1 MDLSIT
7 KNNTLKRGKNM
18 RKKDKEITGQKALD
32 EIMKKAQVCRL
43 GVSYESMAY
52 IIPMSFGYEDRVLY
66 FHSGPEGRK
75 LMILRE
81 NPKACFEVEVDTAVI
96 PSERGCNWTMRYQSI
111 IGFGEV
117 EFIEDIDGKRKAFQ
131 IIMQQ
136 YGDDLTMTEDA
147 QMSGITIFKLVVST
161 MTGKKSGY

>member
-1 MDLSIT
+1 
-7 KNNTLKRGKNM
+7 M
-18 RKKDKEITGQKALD
+18 RRNDKEITEQKALD

-52 IIPMSFGYEDRVLY
+52 IIPMSFGYADRVLY
-66 FHSGPEGRK
+66 FHSGPEGLK

-81 NPKACFEVEVDTAVI
+81 NPKACFEVEIDTQVI
-96 PSERGCNWTMRYQSI
+96 PSEKGCNWSMRYQSV

-117 EFIEDIDGKRKAFQ
+117 EFIEDLEGKRKALQ

-136 YGDDLTMTEDA
+136 YGDDLKVVEDA
-147 QMSGITIFKLVVST
+147 ELSGVIIFKLVVST

>member
-1 MDLSIT
+1 
-7 KNNTLKRGKNM
+7 M
-18 RKKDKEITGQKALD
+18 RRNDKEITEQKALD

-43 GVSYESMAY
+43 GVSHENMAY
-52 IIPMSFGYEDRVLY
+52 IIPISFGYEARVLY
-66 FHSGPEGRK
+66 FHSGPEGLK

-81 NPKACFEVEVDTAVI
+81 NPKACFEVEIDTQVI
-96 PSERGCNWTMRYQSI
+96 PSEQGCNWSMRYQSI

-117 EFIEDIDGKRKAFQ
+117 EFIEDLDGKRKALQ

-136 YGDDLTMTEDA
+136 YGDDLKMAEDA
-147 QMSGITIFKLVVST
+147 KLSGVTIFKLVVNT

>member
-1 MDLSIT
+1 
-7 KNNTLKRGKNM
+7 M
-18 RKKDKEITGQKALD
+18 RRNDKEITEQKALD

-52 IIPMSFGYEDRVLY
+52 IIPMSFGYADRVLY
-66 FHSGPEGRK
+66 FHSGPEGLK
-75 LMILRE
+75 LLILKE
-81 NPKACFEVEVDTAVI
+81 NPKACFEVDIDTEVI
-96 PSERGCNWTMRYQSI
+96 PSEKGCNWSMRYQSV

-117 EFIEDIDGKRKAFQ
+117 EFIEDIDGKRKALQ

-136 YGDDLTMTEDA
+136 YGGDLKMVEDA
-147 QMSGITIFKLVVST
+147 GLSGITIFKLVVSS

>member
-1 MDLSIT
+1 
-7 KNNTLKRGKNM
+7 M
-18 RKKDKEITGQKALD
+18 RRKDKEITGQEALD

-52 IIPMSFGYEDRVLY
+52 IIPMSFGYADQVLY
-66 FHSGPEGRK
+66 FHSGPGGRK

-96 PSERGCNWTMRYQSI
+96 PSEHGCNWTMRYQSV

-117 EFIEDIDGKRKAFQ
+117 QFIEDLKEKRKAFQ

-136 YGDDLTMTEDA
+136 YGDNLKMGEEA
-147 QMSGITIFKLVVST
+147 ELAGITIFKLVVSS

>member
-1 MDLSIT
+1 
-7 KNNTLKRGKNM
+7 M
-18 RKKDKEITGQKALD
+18 RRNDKEITEQKALD

-43 GVSYESMAY
+43 GVSYENMAY

-66 FHSGPEGRK
+66 FHSGLGGQK

-81 NPKACFEVEVDTAVI
+81 NPKACFEVEIDTQVI
-96 PSERGCNWTMRYQSI
+96 PSEQGCNWSMRYQSI

-117 EFIEDIDGKRKAFQ
+117 EFIEDLDGKRKALQ

-136 YGDDLTMTEDA
+136 YGDDLKMAEDA
-147 QMSGITIFKLVVST
+147 KLSGVTIFKLVVNT

>member
-1 MDLSIT
+1 MLRD
-7 KNNTLKRGKNM
+7 
-18 RKKDKEITGQKALD
+18 DKEITEQQLLD

-43 GVSYESMAY
+43 GVSYDSMAY
-52 IIPMSFGYEDRVLY
+52 IIPMSFGYADRELY
-66 FHSGPEGRK
+66 FHSGAEGLK

-81 NPKACFEVEVDTAVI
+81 NPKACFEVEIDTQVI
-96 PSERGCNWTMRYQSI
+96 PSERGCDWSMRYQSV

-117 EFIEDIDGKRKAFQ
+117 EFIVDLDGKRKALQ

-136 YGDDLTMTEDA
+136 YAGNLKMVEEA
-147 QMSGITIFKLVVST
+147 ELSGIIIFKLVVSS

>member
-1 MDLSIT
+1 
-7 KNNTLKRGKNM
+7 M
-18 RKKDKEITGQKALD
+18 RRNDKEITEQKALD

-52 IIPMSFGYEDRVLY
+52 IIPMSFGYADRVLY
-66 FHSGPEGRK
+66 FHSGPEGLK

-81 NPKACFEVEVDTAVI
+81 NPKACFEVEIDTQVI
-96 PSERGCNWTMRYQSI
+96 PSEQGCNWSMRYQSV

-117 EFIEDIDGKRKAFQ
+117 EFIEDLEGKQKALQ

-136 YGDDLTMTEDA
+136 YGDDLKMVEDA
-147 QMSGITIFKLVVST
+147 ELSGVIILKLVVST
-161 MTGKKSGY
+161 MTGKKSG

>member
-1 MDLSIT
+1 
-7 KNNTLKRGKNM
+7 M
-18 RKKDKEITGQKALD
+18 RRKDKEITEQIALD

-52 IIPMSFGYEDRVLY
+52 IFPMSFGYADRVLY
-66 FHSGPEGRK
+66 FHSGPEGLK

-81 NPKACFEVEVDTAVI
+81 NPKACFEVEIDTKVI
-96 PSERGCNWTMRYQSI
+96 PSAHGCNWTMRYQSV

-117 EFIEDIDGKRKAFQ
+117 EFIEDLEGKRKALQ

-136 YGDDLTMTEDA
+136 YGDDLKMVENA
-147 QMSGITIFKLVVST
+147 ELSGITLFKLVVST

>member
-1 MDLSIT
+1 
-7 KNNTLKRGKNM
+7 M
-18 RKKDKEITGQKALD
+18 RRSDKEITEQKALD

-52 IIPMSFGYEDRVLY
+52 IIPMSFGYSDRVLY
-66 FHSGPEGRK
+66 FHSGPEGLK
-75 LMILRE
+75 LLILKE
-81 NPKACFEVEVDTAVI
+81 NPKACFEVDIDTEVI
-96 PSERGCNWTMRYQSI
+96 PSEHGCNWSMRYQSV

-117 EFIEDIDGKRKAFQ
+117 EFIEDIEGKKKALQ

-136 YGDDLTMTEDA
+136 YGDDLKMVDDTVF
-147 QMSGITIFKLVVST
+147 SGITIFKLVLSS

>member
-1 MDLSIT
+1 
-7 KNNTLKRGKNM
+7 M
-18 RKKDKEITGQKALD
+18 RRNDKEITEQKALD

-52 IIPMSFGYEDRVLY
+52 IIPMSFGYADRVLY
-66 FHSGPEGRK
+66 FHSGPEGLK
-75 LMILRE
+75 LLILKE
-81 NPKACFEVEVDTAVI
+81 NPKACFEVDIDTEVI
-96 PSERGCNWTMRYQSI
+96 PSEKGCNWSMRYQSV

-117 EFIEDIDGKRKAFQ
+117 EFIEDIDEKRKALQ

-136 YGDDLTMTEDA
+136 YGGDLKMVEDA
-147 QMSGITIFKLVVST
+147 GLSGITIFKLVVSS

>member
-1 MDLSIT
+1 
-7 KNNTLKRGKNM
+7 M
-18 RKKDKEITGQKALD
+18 RRDDKEITEQKALD

-52 IIPMSFGYEDRVLY
+52 IIPLSFGYADRVVY
-66 FHSGPEGRK
+66 FHSGPEGLK
-75 LMILRE
+75 LSILRE
-81 NPKACFEVEVDTAVI
+81 NPKACFEVEIDTQVI
-96 PSERGCNWTMRYQSI
+96 PSEQGCNWTMRYQSV

-117 EFIEDIDGKRKAFQ
+117 EFIEELEGKREAMK

-136 YGDDLTMTEDA
+136 YSEEVKPIADA
-147 QMSGITIFKLVVST
+147 ALSKVIIFKLVVST